1 MLRGT
6 LRNLALWMLAA
17 AVAAPGAALACT
29 GPVEAVE
36 ADVAAIQSFVGGRRL
51 LTFTGYSGA
60 GYEQPEV
67 MLEHATMF
75 LRSEDPAHTLVNIG
89 ATAEGIGAV
98 YEVAKRMGFTTMG
111 IVSTRAREDDVA
123 LSRCADRVFFVRDAT
138 WGGFDAESGRLSPTS
153 QAMVQ
158 VSSLMVGIGGGDVA
172 RDEMLAA
179 KELGKPVL
187 FMPADMNHAV
197 ALARAARRGE
207 PPPQSFKG
215 AAHGAMATARR
226 GATSP
231 R

>member
-1 MLRGT
+1 MPCGIA
-6 LRNLALWMLAA
+6 RNVAAAVLAA
-17 AVAAPGAALACT
+17 AMTIGGAALACT

-36 ADVAAIQSFVGGRRL
+36 ADAAAIQSFVGGRRV

-60 GYEQPEV
+60 GYERPDI
-67 MLEHATMF
+67 MLEHATLF
-75 LRSEDPAHTLVNIG
+75 LRSEDPAHTLINIG
-89 ATAEGIGAV
+89 GTAEGIGAV
-98 YEVAKRMGFTTMG
+98 YEVAKRMGFSTMG

-138 WGGFDAESGRLSPTS
+138 WGGYDAVSGTLSPTS
-153 QAMVQ
+153 QAMVG
-158 VSSLMVGIGGGDVA
+158 VSAVMIGIGGGDVA

-179 KELGKPVL
+179 KELGKPVV

-197 ALARAARRGE
+197 ARARAARRGD
-207 PPPQSFKG
+207 PAPQSFKG
-215 AAHGAMATARR
+215 AAHEAMARARR